1 MTRYLVRRVIQS
13 LPLLLGI
20 TFASFV
26 LMKLTPGG
34 PLAAYMESADFSRAD
49 AARIRAQL
57 GLDDPAPVQYL
68 RWLGNIGRGDWGNSL
83 VTHEP
88 VMARIRERLP
98 ATLLLMSIVFV
109 LMLCIAIPLGV
120 LCAARQGSHVDY
132 LVSALAFVG
141 QAMPPFWFG
150 LLAILLF
157 SVQLGWLPT
166 SGAMT
171 IGSEFDLVDRLKHLV
186 LPVGVLACVF
196 AGAYTRYV
204 RASMLEVIHQDF
216 IRTARAK
223 GLREQWVIMRHALKN
238 AAQPLVTLL
247 AIDLPEL
254 FTGAVVIETI
264 FAWPG
269 MGRLYLESLV
279 RLDYPVLMAILTIS
293 AVLIILSNLV
303 ADVVYAYLD
312 PRIRYR

>member
-1 MTRYLVRRVIQS
+1 VTRYLLRRLVQS
-13 LPLLLGI
+13 LPLLVGI
-20 TFASFV
+20 TFVAFV
-26 LMKLTPGG
+26 LLKLTPGG
-34 PLAAYMESADFSRAD
+34 PMAAYMENADVSRAD
-49 AARIRAQL
+49 VARIRAQL
-57 GLDDPAPVQYL
+57 GLDDPVPVQYL
-68 RWLGNIGRGDWGNSL
+68 RWIGNVGTGDWGSSF
-83 VTHEP
+83 VTREP
-88 VMARIRERLP
+88 VAARIGERLP
-98 ATLLLMSIVFV
+98 ATLLLMSVVFV
-109 LMLCIAIPLGV
+109 LMLLIAVPLGV
-120 LCAARQGSHVDY
+120 LCAARRGSWLDY
-132 LVSALAFVG
+132 AVSGLAFVG

-157 SVQLGWLPT
+157 SLQLGWLPT

-171 IGSEFDLVDRLKHLV
+171 IGTEFDLGDRLKHLV
-186 LPVGVLACVF
+186 MPVGVLAAVF
-196 AGAYTRYV
+196 AGGYTRYV
-204 RASMLEVIHQDF
+204 RAAMLEVIHQDY

-223 GLREQWVIMRHALKN
+223 GLREQGVIVRHAFKN

-254 FTGAVVIETI
+254 FTGAVVVETI

-269 MGRLYLESLV
+269 MGRLFLESII

-293 AVLIILSNLV
+293 AVLIIVSNLV

>member
-1 MTRYLVRRVIQS
+1 MTRYLLRRLLES
-13 LPLLLGI
+13 LPLLVGI

-26 LMKLTPGG
+26 LLKLTPGG
-34 PLAAYMESADFSRAD
+34 PMAAYMENADVSRAD
-49 AARIRAQL
+49 VARIRAQL
-57 GLDDPAPVQYL
+57 GLDDPAPLQYL
-68 RWLGNIGRGDWGNSL
+68 RWIGNVARGDWGSSF
-83 VTHEP
+83 VTHES
-88 VMARIRERLP
+88 VAARIWERLP
-98 ATLLLMSIVFV
+98 ATLTLMTVVFV
-109 LMLCIAIPLGV
+109 LMLLIAVPLGV
-120 LCAARQGSHVDY
+120 LCAARQGSWLDY
-132 LVSALAFVG
+132 AVSALAFVG

-157 SVQLGWLPT
+157 SLQLGWLPT
-166 SGAMT
+166 SGSAT
-171 IGSEFDLVDRLKHLV
+171 IGMGFNPVDRLKHMAM
-186 LPVGVLACVF
+186 PVGVLAAVF
-196 AGAYTRYV
+196 AGGYTRYV
-204 RASMLEVIHQDF
+204 RASMLEVIHQDY

-223 GLREQWVIMRHALKN
+223 GLHEQGVIVRHAFKN

-269 MGRLYLESLV
+269 MGRLFLESIV

-303 ADVVYAYLD
+303 ADVVYGFLD